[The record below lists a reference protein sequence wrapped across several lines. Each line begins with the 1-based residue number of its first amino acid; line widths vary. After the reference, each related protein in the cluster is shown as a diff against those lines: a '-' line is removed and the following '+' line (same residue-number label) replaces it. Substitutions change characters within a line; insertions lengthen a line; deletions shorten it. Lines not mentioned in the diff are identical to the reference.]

1 MCIFFLKI
9 LVCVLDI
16 HIKKEGFSALKKE
29 EKIIN

>member
-16 HIKKEGFSALKKE
+16 HIKKEGFLALKK
-29 EKIIN
+29 KKKL